1 MATISP
7 SLAAGVPDVAHPR
20 SAARRGALTMLPLL
34 PPYISF
40 ALVIGSVV
48 AEHGGPASGWVGS
61 WMIFGGSAHL
71 ATMRTLADA
80 GPAAAILTGLLI
92 NARLVVYSA
101 SFARMWS
108 EQPRW
113 FRVVAAA
120 LIIDPTWAIAERHEG
135 EHADLQEQRRFFF
148 GAAITLGAAW
158 STAVTAGAIVGARL
172 DGLDLEIVIPLCL
185 LGLVGAGLRASG
197 TRWVMIAAAVAAL
210 VTINWPN
217 GTGLLVAVI
226 VGSMAGMAHERR
238 SAS

>member
-1 MATISP
+1 MATISA
-7 SLAAGVPDVAHPR
+7 LTVPAPDIAHPR

-48 AEHGGPASGWVGS
+48 AEHGGPASGWAGG
-61 WMIFGGSAHL
+61 WMIFGGSAQL
-71 ATMRTLADA
+71 ATIRTLADA

-113 FRVVAAA
+113 FRMVAAA
-120 LIIDPTWAIAERHEG
+120 LIIDPTWAIAERHVG
-135 EHADLQEQRRFFF
+135 EHADLGEQRRFFF
-148 GAAITLGAAW
+148 GAAITLGVVW
-158 STAVTAGAIVGARL
+158 STSIAIGAIVGARL
-172 DGLDLEIVIPLCL
+172 DGLDLQIVIPLCL

-197 TRWVMIAAAVAAL
+197 TRLVMIAAALAAL
-210 VTINWPN
+210 VTVNWPN

-226 VGSMAGMAHERR
+226 AGSMAGLAYEKR
-238 SAS
+238 SVS